1 MPTTIM
7 TQFTPPR
14 KARSVNQTSS
24 SFVAKIPTV
33 TVPADDAATATGQAS
48 VEMRNGGAF
57 TQNGLVILPYGTG
70 SNGNTFSMRVVGW
83 RQFGTDPHTLLWL
96 PTTLAEFLCT
106 LDSAILGIAGKT
118 IVATEYF
125 CGTIAIV
132 GTSGNPNVSC
142 EIVSPAV
149 SGSMAHVVV
158 DTKGFEKIELSFS
171 TGSSATDC
179 NALFSQF

>member
-24 SFVAKIPTV
+24 SFVSK
-33 TVPADDAATATGQAS
+33 VPIATTPVDDAVTATGQAT
-48 VEMRNGGAF
+48 VDMRNGGAF
-57 TQNGLVILPYGTG
+57 TQNGILILPYGSG
-70 SNGNTFSMRVVGW
+70 SGTFSMRVLGW
-83 RQFGTDPHTLLWL
+83 RQFGTDSHTLLWI

-106 LDSAILGIAGKT
+106 LDSAIHGLAGR
-118 IVATEYF
+118 VVLDTELF

-132 GTSGNPNVSC
+132 GTSGNANVSC